1 MGMRQEKS
9 LMIKIIRDLIPG
21 HASQADSLLLHPLY
35 YAFPSI
41 PLYYVFSQVFGREK
55 VCDKRW
61 DVTRDSSEEGFTP
74 RSFTILSF
82 TSSEGKKSR
91 RKKVIINPTAE
102 NMESG
107 CNDKKR
113 KGGDE
118 TRKTRN
124 WMTNESM
131 K

>member
-61 DVTRDSSEEGFTP
+61 DVTQDSSGEVLHPEV
-74 RSFTILSF
+74 LQ
-82 TSSEGKKSR
+82 SSRLPVQRGR
-91 RKKVIINPTAE
+91 RA
-102 NMESG
+102 
-107 CNDKKR
+107 
-113 KGGDE
+113 GG
-118 TRKTRN
+118 RRL
-124 WMTNESM
+124 
-131 K
+131 